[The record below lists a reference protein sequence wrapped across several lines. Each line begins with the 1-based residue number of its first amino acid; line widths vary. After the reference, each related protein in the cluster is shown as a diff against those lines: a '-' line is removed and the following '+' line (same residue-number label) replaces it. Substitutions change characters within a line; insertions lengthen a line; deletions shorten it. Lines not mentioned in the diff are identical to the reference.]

1 MWGFSTFGTAKFCK
15 PLFISAATEASNL
28 KFVIQICY
36 LFVIC
41 YSMPKQL
48 FGPKLAGVWA
58 REAPQKF
65 WDPYIFLQ
73 LF

>member
-1 MWGFSTFGTAKFCK
+1 
-15 PLFISAATEASNL
+15 
-28 KFVIQICY
+28 
-36 LFVIC
+36 
-41 YSMPKQL
+41 MPKQL